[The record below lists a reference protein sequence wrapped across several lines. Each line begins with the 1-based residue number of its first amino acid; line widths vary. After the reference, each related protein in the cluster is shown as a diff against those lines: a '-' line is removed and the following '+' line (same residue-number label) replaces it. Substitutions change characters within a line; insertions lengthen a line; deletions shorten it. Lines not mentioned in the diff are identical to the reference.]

1 MSSSNGPLARAA
13 DDTGRAA
20 GADVR
25 DQAAIAAGSLA
36 YRSYVLAVLVLVY
49 TFNFIDRQIVGIL
62 AVPIKAELHL
72 SDSQLGLMGG
82 LAFALFYTFLGIPI
96 ARLADR
102 VSRTT
107 IMTVALALWSLM
119 TALCGI
125 THSFAQ
131 LFMARVG
138 VGVGEAGGVA
148 PAYSL
153 ICDYFP
159 SKERARALSAYS
171 FGIPVGS
178 AVGIVLGGFIT
189 SLMSWRMAFFIVGL
203 AGLAITPLLKLT
215 VREPVRGAL
224 DPPPVEPSGGR
235 PGGVHPARAAAA
247 ATLVRP
253 ARGQL
258 RGPSLLQVIAVLMRK
273 PSFWGLSLGGASAS
287 MMGYGL
293 FFWAPSFLVRSFHLS
308 LLQASLTFGTL
319 VLVGGLTG
327 IWAGGVLA
335 DRYGEQRRGIYA
347 LIPAIAFLATVPF
360 YVAGVMS
367 PTLWISVAVLLVPTA
382 LGLVWLGPVLAA
394 VQHLVPADMRAT
406 ASALFLFINNLIGI
420 GLGTTLIGIVSDSM
434 RVRFG
439 SESLRYAIL
448 AGTGFYL
455 VAASFLL
462 YASRHL
468 RSDWHSST
476 HGALLAPENSRSN

>member
-1 MSSSNGPLARAA
+1 MSSAVNPVGALRTEPAA
-13 DDTGRAA
+13 
-20 GADVR
+20 
-25 DQAAIAAGSLA
+25 SLA
-36 YRSYVLAVLVLVY
+36 YRSYVLAVLVVVY

-62 AVPIKAELHL
+62 AVPIKAELGL

-82 LAFALFYTFLGIPI
+82 LAFALFYTLLGIPI

-102 VSRTT
+102 VSRTG

-119 TALCGI
+119 TAMCGV
-125 THSFAQ
+125 THTFAQ

-159 SKERARALSAYS
+159 TKERARALSVYS
-171 FGIPVGS
+171 FGIPVGA

-203 AGLAITPLLKLT
+203 AGLLITPLLKFT
-215 VREPVRGAL
+215 VREPERGAL
-224 DPPPVEPSGGR
+224 DPPR
-235 PGGVHPARAAAA
+235 AANRAAAGVA
-247 ATLVRP
+247 AAAVGAAESAAVST
-253 ARGQL
+253 AESAAMG
-258 RGPSLLQVIAVLMRK
+258 GAPSLLDVIAVLARK
-273 PSFWGLSLGGASAS
+273 GSFWGLSLGAASAS

-308 LLQASLTFGTL
+308 LLHASLSFGGL
-319 VLVGGLTG
+319 VLVGGLIG
-327 IWAGGVLA
+327 IWCGGVLT
-335 DRYGEQRRGIYA
+335 DRYGEKHRSMYA
-347 LIPAIAFLATVPF
+347 FIPAIAFVATVPF
-360 YVAGVMS
+360 YLAGVLS
-367 PTLWISVAVLLVPTA
+367 TTLWISFAVLLVPTA

-394 VQHLVPADMRAT
+394 VQHLVPGTMRAT

-420 GLGTTLIGIVSDSM
+420 GLGTALIGMVSDLM
-434 RVRFG
+434 RLRFG
-439 SESLRYAIL
+439 AESLRYAIL

-455 VAASFLL
+455 VAA
-462 YASRHL
+462 
-468 RSDWHSST
+468 
-476 HGALLAPENSRSN
+476 ALLFFAGKRLARDWVD